1 MPPAPMIPH
10 PQQLA
15 TGVFPIF
22 PPINQDLSMFASLQ
36 AGADGSEDN
45 PGYTGLQQPTASY
58 LGLPYDAV
66 HEGMFVISLVA
77 CFAVNGLVPGSFG
90 IITWP

>member
-22 PPINQDLSMFASLQ
+22 PPINQDLSMFTSLQ
-36 AGADGSEDN
+36 AGGDGSEDN
-45 PGYTGLQQPTASY
+45 QGYTGLQQPTASF

-66 HEGMFVISLVA
+66 HEGMFVKAWWPVLRLTVWSLV
-77 CFAVNGLVPGSFG
+77 VLE
-90 IITWP
+90 

>member
-1 MPPAPMIPH
+1 MGCPVNNALIKSTFNIIFLLLCAGACMPPAPMIPH

-45 PGYTGLQQPTASY
+45 PGYTGLQQPTAKIGRASCRER
-58 LGLPYDAV
+58 V
-66 HEGMFVISLVA
+66 
-77 CFAVNGLVPGSFG
+77 
-90 IITWP
+90 

>member
-15 TGVFPIF
+15 TGAFPMNMF
-22 PPINQDLSMFASLQ
+22 PPINQDLSMFASLH
-36 AGADGSEDN
+36 AGADGSEGN
-45 PGYTGLQQPTASY
+45 PGYTGLHQPTTSF

-66 HEGMFVISLVA
+66 HEGMSK
-77 CFAVNGLVPGSFG
+77 
-90 IITWP
+90 